1 MADKGVRER
10 LIFWQVRRD
19 PAARASYQPKPRAL
33 TTTPPARARTP
44 LEGQLVAVVRS
55 RGGLP
60 GAISQRE
67 PRESGQR
74 KRATDFTK
82 EKKRSVESEEQRE
95 TTRGGLERRRLSE

>member
-19 PAARASYQPKPRAL
+19 PEPERHISLNPDPSPPRS
-33 TTTPPARARTP
+33 P

-67 PRESGQR
+67 PRESG
-74 KRATDFTK
+74 
-82 EKKRSVESEEQRE
+82 
-95 TTRGGLERRRLSE
+95 

>member
-19 PAARASYQPKPRAL
+19 PQLKHHISLNPDPS
-33 TTTPPARARTP
+33 PPAQ

-60 GAISQRE
+60 GAISRRE

-82 EKKRSVESEEQRE
+82 EKKRSVEREELRE
-95 TTRGGLERRRLSE
+95 MTRGGLEKRRLSE

>member
-33 TTTPPARARTP
+33 APPAHTP

-95 TTRGGLERRRLSE
+95 TMRGGLERIRLSE

>member
-19 PAARASYQPKPRAL
+19 PQLKHHISLNSDPA
-33 TTTPPARARTP
+33 PPSF
-44 LEGQLVAVVRS
+44 EGQLVAVVRS

-74 KRATDFTK
+74 KRTTDFTK
-82 EKKRSVESEEQRE
+82 EKKRSVERQR
-95 TTRGGLERRRLSE
+95 S